1 MANRKRVIHC
11 TENYRWSN
19 TNPTKDLAKPDK
31 RVNHDEAEIF
41 EEFVRQSNRHYSKLD
56 ISSLV
61 YVYTFLAG
69 KAADTINKAI
79 SKCLRE
85 TTR

>member
-1 MANRKRVIHC
+1 M
-11 TENYRWSN
+11 
-19 TNPTKDLAKPDK
+19 
-31 RVNHDEAEIF
+31 NHDEAEIF
-41 EEFVRQSNRHYSKLD
+41 EELVRQSNRHYSKLD

-69 KAADTINKAI
+69 KAADTITKAI